1 MDRRP
6 STSAALLAP
15 FDQNR
20 TGRAGSHHFCVRLH
34 IVDRLQP
41 FVPILRILDLV
52 KKVVDI
58 LLRID
63 IFVIALQDLIH
74 GAQLQHGMVH
84 GDKDDFLGRNTA
96 LKQGLDHL
104 VLYGGLSNPSGPC

>member
-1 MDRRP
+1 MPQHACLRNLRKGQDTGGCWKATDLDRF
-6 STSAALLAP
+6 SKQTVSVTAGV
-15 FDQNR
+15 QN
-20 TGRAGSHHFCVRLH
+20 TTPLFA
-34 IVDRLQP
+34 QP
-41 FVPILRILDLV
+41 DG
-52 KKVVDI
+52 DI

-84 GDKDDFLGRNTA
+84 GDKDDLLGRNTA